1 MVAFLFTGA
10 SFMTSAILSW
20 VSLLMRYSTNSWASS
35 GFLQFFTT
43 LAVAGAEKEPSAA
56 SPQTMFRP
64 LSVRLGILMS
74 MNTAMLASP
83 VVKALTTSEEVEYH
97 RSMLSFFSCISS
109 MAGVTSSWL
118 PPMASAIATSM

>member
-1 MVAFLFTGA
+1 
-10 SFMTSAILSW
+10 
-20 VSLLMRYSTNSWASS
+20 
-35 GFLQFFTT
+35 
-43 LAVAGAEKEPSAA
+43 
-56 SPQTMFRP
+56 
-64 LSVRLGILMS
+64 
-74 MNTAMLASP
+74 MLASP